1 VTDLPDHT
9 QRFETFQRLLSLPVA
24 QLNQVIFTLNPPSGN
39 VASQLTPPAQRVAE
53 LLEWVESELG
63 CGLVSLEQVLDGLIP
78 RSPEPPKGCFLA
90 HPYGMPP
97 NFTGRKAEL
106 QTLSNWLQ
114 NDTQHPLFVLR
125 ALGGLNSQRASHTT
139 SYLYTPGL

>member
-1 VTDLPDHT
+1 
-9 QRFETFQRLLSLPVA
+9 
-24 QLNQVIFTLNPPSGN
+24 
-39 VASQLTPPAQRVAE
+39 
-53 LLEWVESELG
+53 
-63 CGLVSLEQVLDGLIP
+63 
-78 RSPEPPKGCFLA
+78 
-90 HPYGMPP
+90 MPP

-139 SYLYTPGL
+139 SYLYTRL